1 VSQLTYAPVLPC
13 FPPPATQEGTM
24 KLNPRKL
31 LEDYD
36 ALVWSG
42 LFLAV
47 VALWALLFVVAILH
61 TAFL

>member
-1 VSQLTYAPVLPC
+1 
-13 FPPPATQEGTM
+13 M